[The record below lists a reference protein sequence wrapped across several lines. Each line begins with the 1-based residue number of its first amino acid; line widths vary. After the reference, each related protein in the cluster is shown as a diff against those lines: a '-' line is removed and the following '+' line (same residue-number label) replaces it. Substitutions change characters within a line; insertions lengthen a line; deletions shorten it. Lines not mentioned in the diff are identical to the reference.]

1 MFKYFSNKAS
11 IFDENVLFNF
21 DCYCPIITNTRSQTE
36 ARQRF
41 LEAGWSEIQVSNPKS
56 GISAEGIEK

>member
-21 DCYCPIITNTRSQTE
+21 DRYCPIITNTHSQTE

-41 LEAGWSEIQVSNPKS
+41 LEAGLSEIQASTPKS